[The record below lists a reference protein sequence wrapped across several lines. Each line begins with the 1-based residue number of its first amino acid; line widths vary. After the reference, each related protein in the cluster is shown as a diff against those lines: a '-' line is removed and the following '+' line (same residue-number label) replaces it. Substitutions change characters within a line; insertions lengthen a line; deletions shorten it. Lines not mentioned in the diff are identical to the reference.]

1 MKVFGLNAIMQSSEV
16 MIDGLEEDVDDVMK
30 MDAMFFF
37 CVTYLMRKQN
47 NQNTATQIILGFK
60 AHLGFLGGIML

>member
-37 CVTYLMRKQN
+37 CVTYLN
-47 NQNTATQIILGFK
+47 NAMTLT
-60 AHLGFLGGIML
+60 H